1 MNWYAI
7 YTKSRCEKKVHTRL
21 LQNGIESYCP
31 ITIVKK
37 QWTDRVKKIKQPL
50 FTSYLFVKITI
61 DQQQQIRETAGVVNF
76 VYWLGKPA
84 QIQAVEIEAIKNFI
98 EKNEIIF
105 VEKLTYTAGQFIDI
119 EAGVFKGQKAIINK
133 IFKNK
138 VELILPALQLKL
150 VTALVNNKH
159 SL

>member
-7 YTKSRCEKKVHTRL
+7 YTKSRCEKKVHTIL
-21 LQNGIESYCP
+21 LQKGIESYCP
-31 ITIVKK
+31 TTIVKK

-61 DQQQQIRETAGVVNF
+61 DQQQQIREIAGVVNF

-84 QIQAVEIEAIKNFI
+84 QIKAVEIEAIKNFV

-105 VEKLTYTAGQFIDI
+105 VEKFSYTAGQFIDI
-119 EAGVFKGQKAIINK
+119 EEGVFKGQKAIINK

-150 VTALVNNKH
+150 VTPIKQTAND
-159 SL
+159 

>member
-7 YTKSRCEKKVHTRL
+7 YTKSRCEKKVHTTL

-31 ITIVKK
+31 TTIVKK
-37 QWTDRVKKIKQPL
+37 QWTDRVKKIEQPL
-50 FTSYLFVKITI
+50 FSSYLFVKITI

-84 QIQAVEIEAIKNFI
+84 QIKAVEIEAIKNFV

-105 VEKLTYTAGQFIDI
+105 VEKFSYTAGQFIDI
-119 EAGVFKGQKAIINK
+119 EEGVFKGQKAIINK

-150 VTALVNNKH
+150 VTPIKQTTND
-159 SL
+159 

>member
-7 YTKSRCEKKVHTRL
+7 YTKSRCEKKVHTTL
-21 LQNGIESYCP
+21 LQKGIESYCP
-31 ITIVKK
+31 TTIVKK

-84 QIQAVEIEAIKNFI
+84 QIKAVEIEAIKNFVK
-98 EKNEIIF
+98 KNEIIF
-105 VEKLTYTAGQFIDI
+105 VEKFSYKAGQFIDI
-119 EAGVFKGQKAIINK
+119 EEGVFKGQKAIINK

-150 VTALVNNKH
+150 VTPIKQTTND
-159 SL
+159 

>member
-7 YTKSRCEKKVHTRL
+7 YTKSRCEKKVHTTL
-21 LQNGIESYCP
+21 LQKGIESYCP
-31 ITIVKK
+31 TTIVKK

-84 QIQAVEIEAIKNFI
+84 QIKAVEIEAIKNFV

-105 VEKLTYTAGQFIDI
+105 VEKFSYTAGQFIDI
-119 EAGVFKGQKAIINK
+119 EEGVFKGQKAIINK

-150 VTALVNNKH
+150 VTPIKQTTND
-159 SL
+159 

>member
-7 YTKSRCEKKVHTRL
+7 YTKSRCEKKVHTTL
-21 LQNGIESYCP
+21 LQKGIESYCP
-31 ITIVKK
+31 TTIVKK

-84 QIQAVEIEAIKNFI
+84 QIKAVEIEAIKNFI
-98 EKNEIIF
+98 EKNKIIF
-105 VEKLTYTAGQFIDI
+105 VEKLSYAAGQFIDI
-119 EAGVFKGQKAIINK
+119 EEGVFKGQKAIINK

-138 VELILPALQLKL
+138 IELILPALQLKL
-150 VTALVNNKH
+150 VTPIKH
-159 SL
+159 SV

>member
-7 YTKSRCEKKVHTRL
+7 YTKSRCEKKVHTTL
-21 LQNGIESYCP
+21 LQKGIESYCP
-31 ITIVKK
+31 TTIVKM

-84 QIQAVEIEAIKNFI
+84 QIKAVEIEAIKNFV

-105 VEKLTYTAGQFIDI
+105 VEKFSYTAGQFIDI
-119 EAGVFKGQKAIINK
+119 EEGVFKGQKAIINK

-138 VELILPALQLKL
+138 VELIFPALQLKL
-150 VTALVNNKH
+150 VTPIKQTTND
-159 SL
+159 

>member
-7 YTKSRCEKKVHTRL
+7 YTKSRCEKKVHATL

-31 ITIVKK
+31 TTIVKK
-37 QWTDRVKKIKQPL
+37 QWTDRVKKIEQPI
-50 FTSYLFVKITI
+50 FTSYLFVHITTE
-61 DQQQQIRETAGVVNF
+61 QQAQVRQTNGVVNF

-84 QIQAVEIEAIKNFI
+84 QIKAIEIQAIKNFI
-98 EKNEIIF
+98 EKNELIF
-105 VEKLTYTAGQFIDI
+105 VEKLGYAPGQSIDI
-119 EAGVFKGQKAIINK
+119 EEGVFKGQKAIINK

-150 VTALVNNKH
+150 VTPIKH
-159 SL
+159 TT

>member
-7 YTKSRCEKKVHTRL
+7 YTKSRCEKKVHTTL
-21 LQNGIESYCP
+21 LQKGIESYCP
-31 ITIVKK
+31 TTIVKK

-84 QIQAVEIEAIKNFI
+84 QIKAVEIEAIKNFV

-105 VEKLTYTAGQFIDI
+105 VEKFSYTAGQFIDI
-119 EAGVFKGQKAIINK
+119 EEGVFKGQKAIINK
-133 IFKNK
+133 IFKNN

-150 VTALVNNKH
+150 VTPIKQTTNG
-159 SL
+159 

>member
-7 YTKSRCEKKVHTRL
+7 YTKSRCEKKVHTTL
-21 LQNGIESYCP
+21 LQKGIESYCP
-31 ITIVKK
+31 TTIVKK

-84 QIQAVEIEAIKNFI
+84 QIKAVEIEAIKNFV

-105 VEKLTYTAGQFIDI
+105 VEKFSYTAGQFIDI
-119 EAGVFKGQKAIINK
+119 EEGVFKGQKAIINK

-150 VTALVNNKH
+150 VTPIKQTAND
-159 SL
+159 

>member
-7 YTKSRCEKKVHTRL
+7 YTKSRCEKKVHTTL
-21 LQNGIESYCP
+21 LQKGIESYCP
-31 ITIVKK
+31 TTIVKK

-84 QIQAVEIEAIKNFI
+84 QIKAVEIEAIKNFVK
-98 EKNEIIF
+98 KNEIIF
-105 VEKLTYTAGQFIDI
+105 VEKFSYTAGQFIDI
-119 EAGVFKGQKAIINK
+119 EEGVFKGQKAIINK

-150 VTALVNNKH
+150 VTPIKQTTND
-159 SL
+159 

>member
-7 YTKSRCEKKVHTRL
+7 YTKSRCEKKVHTTL
-21 LQNGIESYCP
+21 LQKGIESYCP
-31 ITIVKK
+31 TTIVKK

-84 QIQAVEIEAIKNFI
+84 QIKAVEIEAIKNFV

-105 VEKLTYTAGQFIDI
+105 VEKFSYTAGQFIDI
-119 EAGVFKGQKAIINK
+119 EEVVFKGQKAIINK

-150 VTALVNNKH
+150 VTPIKQTTND
-159 SL
+159 